1 MKNIQ
6 LKLSIAACLLFL
18 VGCGKDYLEETPS
31 EFLTQEQV
39 GEAADVNPAV
49 IDGTISGIYTTMF
62 DPGSGGTTG
71 HDDFGHKGYDLFSD
85 FLTGDMALSV
95 STYGWY
101 RADITEFA
109 APLDYTR
116 TRNYMVW
123 RHYYR
128 IIRSSNLVIGAL
140 GGNDF
145 VPELEENKYLM
156 GQAKALRAHSY
167 FYLTQYFASSYNPSA
182 EILPLYDDPA
192 DLNGPKVTTSEIYAL
207 LEKDLDDAI
216 SLLDGFPRDSKSKV
230 DKSVAQ
236 TILAYVLASK
246 NDSHQEVMD
255 LAEAVINS
263 GYSLMD
269 ADELTGGFNDLASN
283 SWIWGVDIT
292 VDNGLSLASWW
303 GQVDL
308 FSYSYAWAGDAKSID
323 EDLYNAIP
331 ADDVRKGQFEVP
343 SGAYEDLMP
352 LYKFYDPTRQIGGTS
367 SFSTNDYLYYRVEEM
382 YLLYAEAAAKSG
394 NDPLARTRLKEL
406 LADRLP
412 STAYVDGLSGQ
423 ALLDEIYLQTRIE
436 LWGEGKSYLSL
447 KRNQGTTLRGPNHLS
462 FVGVPISYDDERLT
476 FEIPLLE
483 IQNNPFISTQN

>member
-6 LKLSIAACLLFL
+6 FKLSFAVCLLFL
-18 VGCGKDYLEETPS
+18 VGCGKEYLEEAPS

-39 GEAADVNPAV
+39 GEAAEVNPAV
-49 IDGTISGIYTTMF
+49 IEGTISGIYTTMIDF
-62 DPGSGGTTG
+62 GSGGTTG

-85 FLTGDMALSV
+85 LLTGDMALTV

-128 IIRSSNLVIGAL
+128 IIRSSNLVIDAL
-140 GGNDF
+140 GGQD
-145 VPELEENKYLM
+145 VIPEFDENKYLM

-167 FYLTQYFASSYNPSA
+167 FYLTQYFANSYDPAA
-182 EILPLYDDPA
+182 EILPLYDDSA
-192 DLNGPKVTTSEIYAL
+192 DLNGPKVATSEIYAL
-207 LEKDLDDAI
+207 MEKDLTDAI
-216 SLLDGFPRDSKSKV
+216 SLLDGFARDSKSKV
-230 DKSVAQ
+230 DKTVAQ
-236 TILAYVLASK
+236 GILAYVLASRG
-246 NDSHQEVMD
+246 DRHQDVMD

-263 GYSLMD
+263 GYTLMD
-269 ADELTGGFNDLASN
+269 ADELTGGFNNLASN
-283 SWIWGVDIT
+283 SWIWGVDLTI
-292 VDNGLSLASWW
+292 DNGLSLASWW

-308 FSYSYAWAGDAKSID
+308 FSYSYAWAGDAKGID

-331 ADDVRKGQFEVP
+331 DDDVRKGQFQAPTGE
-343 SGAYEDLMP
+343 YEDFMP
-352 LYKFYDPTRQIGGTS
+352 LYKFYDPSRVIGGTS
-367 SFSTNDYLYYRVEEM
+367 SVTTNDYVYLRVEEM

-394 NDPLARTRLKEL
+394 NPGPAQTRMKEL
-406 LADRLP
+406 LAERLP
-412 STAYVDGLSGQ
+412 STAYIDGLSGQ

-447 KRNQGTTLRGPNHLS
+447 KRNHGTALRGPNHLS

-476 FEIPLLE
+476 FEIPILE
-483 IQNNPFISTQN
+483 IQNNPFITTQN